1 MAGYWCSR
9 VPDLEADIQIDVPRL
24 VSLETCFTFVVCCE
38 PRSFKACS
46 KSGSISHRVKTLL
59 RNPNAAHYTESIG
72 LQSAK
77 GINPQCCTVLHII
90 HSSISSGSSH

>member
-1 MAGYWCSR
+1 MHSGRRRQAGLYLFMFLVLYSLWRWILMAGYWCSR

-59 RNPNAAHYTESIG
+59 RNPNAAH
-72 LQSAK
+72 
-77 GINPQCCTVLHII
+77 
-90 HSSISSGSSH
+90 